1 MNLFYNKAM
10 SRRNKKRTKKY
21 SGEDAKQ
28 FNQPISS
35 EPVVHR
41 YTAVERSR
49 AGQWW
54 FEKKRFVKPVGITVL
69 VILLVVWMIYEL
81 INLAF

>member
-1 MNLFYNKAM
+1 MILFYNEIM
-10 SRRNKKRTKKY
+10 SRRSKKRTKKY

-35 EPVVHR
+35 EPVIHH

-49 AGQWW
+49 VGQWW
-54 FEKKRFVKPVGITVL
+54 FEKKRFVKPVGIATL
-69 VILLVVWMIYEL
+69 VALLVVWMIYEL

>member
-1 MNLFYNKAM
+1 M

-28 FNQPISS
+28 FNQPVSS

-41 YTAVERSR
+41 YTAVQRTR
-49 AGQWW
+49 LGQWW
-54 FEKKRFVKPVGITVL
+54 YERKRFAKPVGIAA
-69 VILLVVWMIYEL
+69 LVVLIVSWIVYEL
-81 INLAF
+81 INLIF

>member
-1 MNLFYNKAM
+1 MLYNKDM
-10 SRRNKKRTKKY
+10 SRRGKKRNKKYT
-21 SGEDAKQ
+21 GEDAKQ

-49 AGQWW
+49 LGQWW
-54 FEKKRFVKPVGITVL
+54 FEKKRFAKPVGITVL